1 MKISMQPDSQGKNPL
16 IRYERIDTRLYQ
28 ESIAAKAR
36 LRNTLVVL
44 PTALG
49 KTVITALVAAHFL
62 FNHKQTRI
70 LMMAPTRPLVLQHH
84 QSFLEVL
91 KIPEDEAIV
100 LTGKIANRNR
110 EEIWR
115 GKSRLLF
122 ATPQVVKNDL
132 IREYIDLRQFSLIV
146 FDECHRATRDYA
158 YTYVAKKYMEK
169 SPWPIIL
176 GTTASPGAERK
187 RVEEICRTL
196 FIEQIEYRSE
206 EDVDVIPYINP
217 VQTEWKFVELPKE
230 YLKIKYDLRE
240 LINERLSW
248 LRRLGYL
255 QKNIDYTTRRDLLE
269 IGESLRNKI
278 SRSSEINKGPIYSAI
293 VAQSAA
299 LTLFHA
305 LELLETQGINTL
317 ASFIDKIEST
327 NNSKRSYRTIIK
339 HHKFQTLKR
348 NIDESRNIRHP
359 KIDLLLGEIKQQF
372 IRKPNSRIIVFTQYR
387 DTATDLV
394 KELKEN
400 LETSV
405 ERFVGQ
411 ATKDKDIGLSQ
422 EEQTKILRDFDSGEI
437 KILVATC
444 IAEEGLDIPSVEL
457 VIFYE
462 PVPSEIRHIQRK
474 GRTGRK
480 TAGRAII
487 LAAKDTFD
495 IAYVYASKKRVEKMR
510 KITRLLN
517 RDLKPLIRLGPKP
530 EEIPLTYE
538 ELNELEKKAEKVD
551 HSNELRPIPE
561 DEGRRFLSEVDRAAR
576 SILFETMKIGYKGVN
591 IEDITNGLTLDGI
604 SPNAVMA
611 AINKLED
618 SGNIMRIGLDRVAS
632 IKVVSKKESSQNGN
646 EKEIFKILVEAVY
659 PGKVI
664 AWINDRW
671 RARILPGDFEG
682 SPTLLK
688 KDTTLIARGTL
699 YRDNGILCFRVTEIL
714 EST

>member
-1 MKISMQPDSQGKNPL
+1 MKTNIQHDSKGKNPL

-28 ESIAAKAR
+28 ETIAAKAR

-62 FNHKQTRI
+62 YNQKQTSI

-84 QSFLEVL
+84 QSFLKVL
-91 KIPEDEAIV
+91 KIPDDETIV
-100 LTGKIANRNR
+100 LTGKISNRNR
-110 EEIWR
+110 EAIW
-115 GKSRLLF
+115 KEKNRLIF

-132 IREYIDLRQFSLIV
+132 IRKYVDLKQFSLIV

-158 YTYVAKKYMEK
+158 YTFVAKKYMERA
-169 SPWPIIL
+169 PWPIIL

-187 RVEEICRTL
+187 RVEEICRAL

-206 EDVDVIPYINP
+206 EDVDVVPYINP
-217 VQTEWKFVELPKE
+217 VQTEWKFVELPEE
-230 YLKIKYDLRE
+230 YLKIKLAIRE

-248 LRRLGYL
+248 LRRLGHL

-269 IGESLRNKI
+269 IGEILRSKI
-278 SRSSEINKGPIYSAI
+278 SYSSEKNKGPIYSAI
-293 VAQSAA
+293 IAQSAA

-317 ASFIDKIEST
+317 SAFIGRIEAT
-327 NNSKRSYRTIIK
+327 KNSKKSYKTIIK
-339 HHKFQTLKR
+339 HHKYQTLKT
-348 NIDESRNIRHP
+348 NIDETKNIHHP
-359 KIDLLLGEIKQQF
+359 KVALLLEEVKQQF
-372 IRKPNSRIIVFTQYR
+372 IRKRTSRIIIFTQYR

-394 KELKEN
+394 RLLNESLDVR
-400 LETSV
+400 V

-411 ATKDKDIGLSQ
+411 ATKEKDIGLSQ
-422 EEQTKILRDFDSGEI
+422 DEQSEILKEFNDGEI

-480 TAGRAII
+480 AAGRAII

-510 KITRLLN
+510 RITRILN

-530 EEIPLTYE
+530 EDIPLTND
-538 ELNELEKKAEKVD
+538 ELKELEKKAEEHLSDDSVKHVQK
-551 HSNELRPIPE
+551 NEDKKFIKEVERASRII
-561 DEGRRFLSEVDRAAR
+561 LS
-576 SILFETMKIGYKGVN
+576 ETMKNGDKGVN
-591 IEDITNGLTLDGI
+591 IENITSSLALDGI
-604 SPNAVMA
+604 SSNAVMV

-618 SGNIMRIGLDRVAS
+618 SGHIMRLGWDCVAS
-632 IKVVSKKESSQNGN
+632 IKFASKQGNSLSKN
-646 EKEIFKILVEAVY
+646 EKDVFKIIVETVY
-659 PGKVI
+659 PGKAIV
-664 AWINDRW
+664 WINDRW
-671 RARILPGDFEG
+671 RARILPEDFEG
-682 SPTLLK
+682 PPSLLK
-688 KDTTLIARGTL
+688 KDSTFTAHGNL

-714 EST
+714 ELT

>member
-1 MKISMQPDSQGKNPL
+1 MKTSIQHDGEGINPL
-16 IRYERIDTRLYQ
+16 IRYELIDTRLYQ
-28 ESIAAKAR
+28 ENIAAKAR

-62 FNHKQTRI
+62 FNQKQTRI

-84 QSFLEVL
+84 QSFLEIL
-91 KIPEDEAIV
+91 KIPDDEAIV
-100 LTGKIANRNR
+100 LTGKITNRNR

-115 GKSRLLF
+115 GNNHLFF

-132 IREYIDLRQFSLIV
+132 IREYIDLRQFSLLV
-146 FDECHRATRDYA
+146 FDECHRATKDYA
-158 YTYVAKKYMEK
+158 YTYVAKKYMERA
-169 SPWPIIL
+169 PWPIIL

-187 RVEEICRTL
+187 RVEEICRAL

-206 EDVDVIPYINP
+206 EDVDVVPYINP
-217 VQTEWKFVELPKE
+217 VQTEWKFVELPEE
-230 YLKIKYDLRE
+230 YLKIKYELRE

-255 QKNIDYTTRRDLLE
+255 QKNIEYTTRRDLLE
-269 IGESLRNKI
+269 LGESLRSNI
-278 SRSSEINKGPIYSAI
+278 SHSSEKNKGPIFSAI

-305 LELLETQGINTL
+305 LELLETQGINIL
-317 ASFIDKIEST
+317 GYFIDKIEST
-327 NNSKRSYRTIIK
+327 NNSKKSYRTIIK
-339 HHKFQTLKR
+339 HHKFQTLKK
-348 NIDESRNIRHP
+348 NIDESKKVRHP
-359 KIDLLLGEIKQQF
+359 KIDLILDEIKQQF
-372 IRKPNSRIIVFTQYR
+372 IRKPTSRIIVFTQYR
-387 DTATDLV
+387 DTSKDLV
-394 KELKEN
+394 RILNESLQ
-400 LETSV
+400 V
-405 ERFVGQ
+405 RAERFVGQ

-422 EEQTKILRDFDSGEI
+422 DEQTEILRDFNAGEI

-444 IAEEGLDIPSVEL
+444 VAEEGLDIPSVEL

-480 TAGRAII
+480 AAGRAII

-517 RDLKPLIRLGPKP
+517 KDLKSLIRLGPKP
-530 EEIPLTYE
+530 KDMPLTND
-538 ELNELEKKAEKVD
+538 ELKEFEMKADELDDGNTVESISKNEGK
-551 HSNELRPIPE
+551 
-561 DEGRRFLSEVDRAAR
+561 RFLAEVDRASR
-576 SILFETMKIGYKGVN
+576 TILSETMKIGQKGVN
-591 IEDITNGLTLDGI
+591 IESITNNLTLDGI

-618 SGNIMRIGLDRVAS
+618 SGHIIRLSWDRIAS
-632 IKVVSKKESSQNGN
+632 IKVVSKQDHSQSRN
-646 EKEIFKILVEAVY
+646 ETDVFKIIVETVF
-659 PGKVI
+659 PGRVI

-671 RARILPGDFEG
+671 RARILPEDFEG
-682 SPTLLK
+682 PLNLLK
-688 KDTTLIARGTL
+688 KDSTFMARGTL
-699 YRDNGILCFRVTEIL
+699 YRDNGILCFRVTEIQGL
-714 EST
+714 T

>member
-1 MKISMQPDSQGKNPL
+1 MKTSIQHDSEGINPL

-28 ESIAAKAR
+28 ENIAAKAR

-62 FNHKQTRI
+62 FNQKQTRI

-84 QSFLEVL
+84 QSFLEIL
-91 KIPEDEAIV
+91 KIPDDEAIV

-110 EEIWR
+110 ETIWR
-115 GKSRLLF
+115 GKNRLFF

-132 IREYIDLRQFSLIV
+132 IREYIDLRQFSLLV

-158 YTYVAKKYMEK
+158 YTYVAKKYMERA
-169 SPWPIIL
+169 PWPIIL

-187 RVEEICRTL
+187 RVEEICRAL

-206 EDVDVIPYINP
+206 EDVDVVPYINP
-217 VQTEWKFVELPKE
+217 VQTEWKFVELPE
-230 YLKIKYDLRE
+230 GYLKIKYELRE

-255 QKNIDYTTRRDLLE
+255 QKNIEYTTRRDLLE
-269 IGESLRNKI
+269 VGESLRSKI
-278 SRSSEINKGPIYSAI
+278 SLSSETNKGPIFSAI

-305 LELLETQGINTL
+305 LELLETQGINIL
-317 ASFIDKIEST
+317 GYFIDKIESA
-327 NNSKRSYRTIIK
+327 NNSKKSYRTIIK
-339 HHKFQTLKR
+339 HHKFQTLKK
-348 NIDESRNIRHP
+348 NIDELKKVHHP
-359 KIDLLLGEIKQQF
+359 KIDLLLDEIKQQF
-372 IRKPNSRIIVFTQYR
+372 IRKPTSRIIVFTQYR
-387 DTATDLV
+387 DTSKDLV
-394 KELKEN
+394 RILNES
-400 LETSV
+400 LEV
-405 ERFVGQ
+405 RAERFVGQ
-411 ATKDKDIGLSQ
+411 ATKGQDTGLSQ
-422 EEQTKILRDFDSGEI
+422 DEQTEILKQFDSGEI

-444 IAEEGLDIPSVEL
+444 VAEEGLDIPSVEL

-480 TAGRAII
+480 AAGRAII

-517 RDLKPLIRLGPKP
+517 KDLKTLIRLGPKP
-530 EEIPLTYE
+530 EEMPLTND
-538 ELNELEKKAEKVD
+538 ELKAFEMKAEERD
-551 HSNELRPIPE
+551 HDNTVESISKNE
-561 DEGRRFLSEVDRAAR
+561 GKRFLTEVNRASR
-576 SILFETMKIGYKGVN
+576 TILSQTMKIGHNGAN
-591 IEDITNGLTLDGI
+591 IERITNSLTLDGI

-618 SGNIMRIGLDRVAS
+618 SGHIMRLGWDRVAS
-632 IKVVSKKESSQNGN
+632 IKVVSKQEHSQSRN
-646 EKEIFKILVEAVY
+646 EKDVFKIIVETVY
-659 PGKVI
+659 PGRVI

-671 RARILPGDFEG
+671 RARILPEDFEG
-682 SPTLLK
+682 PPNLLK
-688 KDTTLIARGTL
+688 KDSTFMARGTL

-714 EST
+714 GLI

>member
-1 MKISMQPDSQGKNPL
+1 MKTSIQHDGEGINPL
-16 IRYERIDTRLYQ
+16 IRYELIDTRLYQ
-28 ESIAAKAR
+28 ENIAAKAR

-62 FNHKQTRI
+62 FNQKQTRI

-84 QSFLEVL
+84 QSFLEIL
-91 KIPEDEAIV
+91 KIPDDEAIV
-100 LTGKIANRNR
+100 LTGKITNRNR

-115 GKSRLLF
+115 GNNHLFF

-132 IREYIDLRQFSLIV
+132 IREYIDLRQFSLLV
-146 FDECHRATRDYA
+146 FDECHRATKDYA
-158 YTYVAKKYMEK
+158 YTYVAKKYMERA
-169 SPWPIIL
+169 PWPIIL

-187 RVEEICRTL
+187 RVEEICRAL

-206 EDVDVIPYINP
+206 EDVDVVPYINP
-217 VQTEWKFVELPKE
+217 VQTEWKFVELPEE
-230 YLKIKYDLRE
+230 YLKIKYELRE

-255 QKNIDYTTRRDLLE
+255 QKNIEYTTRRDLLE
-269 IGESLRNKI
+269 LGESLRSNI
-278 SRSSEINKGPIYSAI
+278 SHSSEKNKGPIFSAI

-305 LELLETQGINTL
+305 LELLETQGINIL
-317 ASFIDKIEST
+317 GYFIDKIEST
-327 NNSKRSYRTIIK
+327 NNSKKSYRTIIK
-339 HHKFQTLKR
+339 HHKFQTLKK
-348 NIDESRNIRHP
+348 NIDESKKVRHP
-359 KIDLLLGEIKQQF
+359 KIDLILDEIKQQF
-372 IRKPNSRIIVFTQYR
+372 IRKPTSRIIVFTQYR
-387 DTATDLV
+387 DTSKDLV
-394 KELKEN
+394 RILNESLQ
-400 LETSV
+400 V
-405 ERFVGQ
+405 RAERFVGQ

-422 EEQTKILRDFDSGEI
+422 DEQTEILRDFDAGEI

-444 IAEEGLDIPSVEL
+444 VAEEGLDIPSVEL

-480 TAGRAII
+480 AAGRAII

-517 RDLKPLIRLGPKP
+517 KDLKSLIRLGPKP
-530 EEIPLTYE
+530 KDMPLTND
-538 ELNELEKKAEKVD
+538 ELKAFEMKADELDDGNTVESISKNEGK
-551 HSNELRPIPE
+551 
-561 DEGRRFLSEVDRAAR
+561 RFLAEVDRASR
-576 SILFETMKIGYKGVN
+576 TILSETMKIGQKGVN
-591 IEDITNGLTLDGI
+591 IESITNNLTLDGI

-618 SGNIMRIGLDRVAS
+618 SGHIIRLSWDRIAS
-632 IKVVSKKESSQNGN
+632 IKVVSKQDHSQSRN
-646 EKEIFKILVEAVY
+646 ETDVFKIIVETVF
-659 PGKVI
+659 PGRVI

-671 RARILPGDFEG
+671 RARILPEDFEG
-682 SPTLLK
+682 PLNLLK
-688 KDTTLIARGTL
+688 KDSTFMARGTL
-699 YRDNGILCFRVTEIL
+699 YRDNGILCFRVTEIQGL
-714 EST
+714 T

>member
-1 MKISMQPDSQGKNPL
+1 MKTSIQHDSEGTNPL

-28 ESIAAKAR
+28 ENIAAKAR

-49 KTVITALVAAHFL
+49 KTVITAFVAAHFL
-62 FNHKQTRI
+62 FNQKQTHI

-84 QSFLEVL
+84 QSFLEIL
-91 KIPEDEAIV
+91 KIPDDEAIV

-110 EEIWR
+110 EAIWR
-115 GKSRLLF
+115 GKNRLFF

-132 IREYIDLRQFSLIV
+132 IREYIDLRQFSLLV

-158 YTYVAKKYMEK
+158 YTYVAKKYMERA
-169 SPWPIIL
+169 PWPIIL

-187 RVEEICRTL
+187 RVEEICRAL

-206 EDVDVIPYINP
+206 EDVDVVPYINP
-217 VQTEWKFVELPKE
+217 VQTEWKFVELPEE
-230 YLKIKYDLRE
+230 YLKIKHDLRE

-269 IGESLRNKI
+269 VGESLRSKI
-278 SRSSEINKGPIYSAI
+278 SRSSETNKGPIFSAI

-305 LELLETQGINTL
+305 LELLETQGINIL
-317 ASFIDKIEST
+317 AHFMDKIEST
-327 NNSKRSYRTIIK
+327 NNSKKSYRTIVK
-339 HHKFQTLKR
+339 HHKFQTLKK
-348 NIDESRNIRHP
+348 NIDESKNIHHP
-359 KIDLLLGEIKQQF
+359 KINLLLDEIKQQF
-372 IRKPNSRIIVFTQYR
+372 IRKPASRIIVFTQYR
-387 DTATDLV
+387 DSAKDLV
-394 KELKEN
+394 RVLNES
-400 LETSV
+400 LEV
-405 ERFVGQ
+405 RAERFVGQ

-422 EEQTKILRDFDSGEI
+422 DEQTEILRDFDSGEI
-437 KILVATC
+437 NILVATC
-444 IAEEGLDIPSVEL
+444 VAEEGLDIPSVEL

-480 TAGRAII
+480 AAGRAII

-517 RDLKPLIRLGPKP
+517 KDLKPLIRLGPKP
-530 EEIPLTYE
+530 EEMQLTND
-538 ELNELEKKAEKVD
+538 ELKAFEMKAEERD
-551 HSNELRPIPE
+551 HGNTVESIPKNE
-561 DEGRRFLSEVDRAAR
+561 GKRFLAEVDKASRT
-576 SILFETMKIGYKGVN
+576 ILSETMKIGHKGVN
-591 IEDITNGLTLDGI
+591 IESITNCLTLDGI

-618 SGNIMRIGLDRVAS
+618 SGYIMRLSWDRVTS
-632 IKVVSKKESSQNGN
+632 IKAASKQDHSQSRN
-646 EKEIFKILVEAVY
+646 EKDVFKIIVETVY
-659 PGKVI
+659 PGRVI

-671 RARILPGDFEG
+671 RARILPEDFEG
-682 SPTLLK
+682 PPNLLK
-688 KDTTLIARGTL
+688 KDSTFMASGIL
-699 YRDNGILCFRVTEIL
+699 YRDNGTLCFRVTEIL
-714 EST
+714 GLT

>member
-1 MKISMQPDSQGKNPL
+1 MKTSIQHDGEGINPL
-16 IRYERIDTRLYQ
+16 IRYELIDTRLYQ
-28 ESIAAKAR
+28 ENIAAKAR

-62 FNHKQTRI
+62 FNQKQTRI

-84 QSFLEVL
+84 QSFLEIL
-91 KIPEDEAIV
+91 KIPDDEAIV
-100 LTGKIANRNR
+100 LTGKITNRNR

-115 GKSRLLF
+115 GNNHLFF

-132 IREYIDLRQFSLIV
+132 IREYIDLRQFSLLV
-146 FDECHRATRDYA
+146 FDECHRATKDYA
-158 YTYVAKKYMEK
+158 YTYVAKKYMERA
-169 SPWPIIL
+169 PWPIIL

-187 RVEEICRTL
+187 RVEEICRAL

-206 EDVDVIPYINP
+206 EDVDVVPYINP
-217 VQTEWKFVELPKE
+217 VQTEWKFVELPEE
-230 YLKIKYDLRE
+230 YLKIKYELRE

-255 QKNIDYTTRRDLLE
+255 QKNIEYTTRRDLLE
-269 IGESLRNKI
+269 LGESLRSNI
-278 SRSSEINKGPIYSAI
+278 SHTSEKNKGPIFSAI

-305 LELLETQGINTL
+305 LELLETQGINIL
-317 ASFIDKIEST
+317 GYFIDKIEST
-327 NNSKRSYRTIIK
+327 NNSKKSYRTIIK
-339 HHKFQTLKR
+339 HHKFQTLKK
-348 NIDESRNIRHP
+348 NIDESKKVRHP
-359 KIDLLLGEIKQQF
+359 KIDLILDEIKQQF
-372 IRKPNSRIIVFTQYR
+372 IRKPTSRIIVFTQYR
-387 DTATDLV
+387 DTSKDLV
-394 KELKEN
+394 RILNESLQ
-400 LETSV
+400 V
-405 ERFVGQ
+405 RAERFVGQ

-422 EEQTKILRDFDSGEI
+422 DEQTEILRDFDAGEI

-444 IAEEGLDIPSVEL
+444 VAEEGLDIPSVEL

-480 TAGRAII
+480 AAGRAII

-517 RDLKPLIRLGPKP
+517 KDLKSLIRLGPKP
-530 EEIPLTYE
+530 KDMPLTND
-538 ELNELEKKAEKVD
+538 ELKAFEMKADELDDGNTVESISKNEGK
-551 HSNELRPIPE
+551 
-561 DEGRRFLSEVDRAAR
+561 RFLAEVDRASR
-576 SILFETMKIGYKGVN
+576 TILSETMKIGQKGVN
-591 IEDITNGLTLDGI
+591 IESITNSLTLDGI

-618 SGNIMRIGLDRVAS
+618 SGHIIRLSWDRIAS
-632 IKVVSKKESSQNGN
+632 IKVVSKQDHSQSRN
-646 EKEIFKILVEAVY
+646 ETDVFKIIVETVF
-659 PGKVI
+659 PGRVI

-671 RARILPGDFEG
+671 RARILPEDFEG
-682 SPTLLK
+682 PLNLLK
-688 KDTTLIARGTL
+688 KDSTFMARGTL
-699 YRDNGILCFRVTEIL
+699 YRDNGILCFRVTEIQGL
-714 EST
+714 T